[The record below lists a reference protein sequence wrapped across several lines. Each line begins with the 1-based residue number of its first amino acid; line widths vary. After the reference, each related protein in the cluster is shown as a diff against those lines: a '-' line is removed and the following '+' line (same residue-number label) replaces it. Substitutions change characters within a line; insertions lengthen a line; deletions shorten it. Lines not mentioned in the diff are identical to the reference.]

1 MQLQDMTFRYCSNI
15 IYYTL
20 VIVQRNGCSHAYIE
34 KQAWSE
40 LGRAKVKLELVGEV
54 EDVFVFV
61 VEVRVHYSSGC
72 GWLARFSV
80 NRLKL

>member
-15 IYYTL
+15 IYCTL

-40 LGRAKVKLELVGEV
+40 LGRAKVNLELVVEV
-54 EDVFVFV
+54 EDVYLWSKLEFTTPQDGV
-61 VEVRVHYSSGC
+61 
-72 GWLARFSV
+72 GWLGLV
-80 NRLKL
+80 

>member
-34 KQAWSE
+34 KQAGAE
-40 LGRAKVKLELVGEV
+40 LGRAKVKLELVVEV

-72 GWLARFSV
+72 GWVVRF
-80 NRLKL
+80 RLKL